1 MNQITI
7 ETSIVET
14 ETTELGSNAR
24 QIDEA
29 LTELNSTQ
37 LALVGG
43 GSCCVILD

>member
-7 ETSIVET
+7 ETSVVET
-14 ETTELGSNAR
+14 ETSELGCSAR

-29 LTELNSTQ
+29 ITELNAAQ

-43 GSCCVILD
+43 GSASVILD